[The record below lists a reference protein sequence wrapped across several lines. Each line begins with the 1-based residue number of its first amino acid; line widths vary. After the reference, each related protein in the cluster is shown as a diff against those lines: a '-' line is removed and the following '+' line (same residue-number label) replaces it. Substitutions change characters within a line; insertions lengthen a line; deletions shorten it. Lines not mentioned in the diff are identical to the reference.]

1 MCRTA
6 WSNAMLLE
14 KCLQFALPGCYERF
28 GALGCAI
35 GAAPADSSDAA
46 AADALLAAVK
56 QLCRTC
62 EVPSPEQYG
71 ISRTAFFDVIE
82 KDVSRCHRQR
92 QSGKYSACCKRSGLR
107 RHLPQ
112 LVGNLNRH
120 LLKPTSSDP

>member
-1 MCRTA
+1 
-6 WSNAMLLE
+6 MLLE

-28 GALGCAI
+28 GALGRAI

-82 KDVSRCHRQR
+82 KMSADAIASGSPGNTRRAVSAADCAAI
-92 QSGKYSACCKRSGLR
+92 YRSLWE
-107 RHLPQ
+107 
-112 LVGNLNRH
+112 
-120 LLKPTSSDP
+120 T